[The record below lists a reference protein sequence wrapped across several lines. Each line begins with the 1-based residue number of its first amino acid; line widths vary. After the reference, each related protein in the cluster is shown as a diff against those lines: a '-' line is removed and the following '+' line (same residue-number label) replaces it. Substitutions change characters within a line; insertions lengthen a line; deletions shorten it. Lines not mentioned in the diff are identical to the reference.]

1 MRSTIGLGAKF
12 FAIALATAKQPT
24 EYTKSCTILNCSDR
38 PGETMADPFILNDG
52 HGEIWSRPPTVPDSW
67 VDRPDQFAALKA
79 SLLRDSKS
87 SQLARLAVWGWTGTG
102 KRALVARVCDDPD
115 IVAAYPGGILW
126 LNADPR
132 WNDEAVRK
140 GLRTALGV
148 SGQGGEHGPQQAP
161 LDRRY
166 LLVVDNVW
174 SLNDLAGLFEF
185 GAQSTQVVITT
196 DAEVGGQCDGNVHL
210 GLLTP
215 AQLQHLLGPEPA
227 PAEPAN
233 PRFAIAQRLVMLPL
247 GATLVRLA
255 LDRRIAQGAT
265 PSQAWEQTRAAFGR
279 QDILAFDQLDSSDRG
294 SSIARSLDATLARL
308 TLDERSL
315 LIAIAKGDGAPGT
328 AADPANPQRAA
339 QARRLANLGLIDLQ
353 SGQPTVNPLVE
364 AYLLVEGWLD
374 KNLGSDLHR
383 PGNISSS
390 ADKRNAGNP
399 DVERAKLIV
408 RGATAPL
415 GEITRLA
422 KSLTGER
429 YFTYARQL
437 YALALK
443 HPGAGS
449 LPEEERLDLVQ
460 KQALCTYRDPDLPAD
475 SRFTTALELLAS
487 KDLNAENSSSE
498 TLGLAGA
505 IHKYRWKL
513 GGLRRHLE
521 KSVSYY
527 GKGAA
532 RDVTEDQGYTGI
544 NAAFM
549 LDVLAQ
555 QERADVPAEAHRHSA
570 EARAIRERIASE
582 LPPFTERADKA
593 EFRKQWWFLATVA
606 EACFG
611 LGRFREARYWLREG
625 LALNPPKWELES
637 TTRQLVGLAVAQQ
650 LELTEGSEAQR
661 TLRVILSEATY
672 AVRGAT
678 IGKVG
683 LALSGGG
690 FRASL
695 FHIGVLARLAELD
708 MLRYV
713 EVLSCVSGGSI
724 VGAHYYLEVRRLL
737 QEKPDAEI
745 TRADYIEIVR
755 RLERD
760 FLAATQKNLR
770 LRLFASPWANLWSL
784 LKPGY
789 TRTTHLGWL
798 YEKHIYSRVRDGY
811 SSGRRWLNELQIRP
825 RDDSPDFNP
834 KLDNWARSA
843 KAPILLLNAT
853 TLNTG
858 HNWQFTVSWMGEPP
872 LGASSSV
879 DCNDILRRMYYWE
892 APLKH
897 QRVELGQ
904 AVAASACVPSLF
916 DPVEFR
922 GLYPDRSVRLVDG
935 GTHDN
940 QGVVGLLEQECTV
953 MLVSDASGQSSSEN
967 YPSEEILSVGLRSS
981 NILMARV
988 REAEYRRLDVLNRAS
1003 ALGGLVFLH
1012 LKKDL
1017 DAANIDWLD
1026 CQDPNQD
1033 KPTGAVLTSYGM
1045 PRSVQSRLASIRTD
1059 LDAFSDNEGYA
1070 LMLSGYRMMAAE
1082 FEKNLPH
1089 LQPTDPAQV
1098 PWNFLTIDDVVMRTQ
1113 GMESEHADL
1122 LHQLSTGS
1130 KLMFK
1135 AWQINPV
1142 LKGLAWVAKLLAK
1155 IAAFVFA
1162 LLVLGD
1168 VVRLILRMTGPY
1180 SNTSAWGVVLSL
1192 LGDTS
1197 WLGSVLATLRWPS
1210 YVILGFGVVSF
1221 VIWLVHLFCG
1231 TRKSMTVI
1239 ATGLLVGTVGW
1250 FFALINLGP
1259 LNWIYL
1265 QSGKVS
1271 RRPERLQL
1279 AAPRS
1284 GLSGPGDS

>member
-1 MRSTIGLGAKF
+1 
-12 FAIALATAKQPT
+12 
-24 EYTKSCTILNCSDR
+24 
-38 PGETMADPFILNDG
+38 MADPLISNDG
-52 HGEIWSRPPTVPDSW
+52 HDDIWTRTPTVPDSW
-67 VDRPDQFAALKA
+67 VDRPDQFGALKA
-79 SLLRDSKS
+79 ELLRDSKS
-87 SQLARLAVWGWTGTG
+87 SQLARLAVCGWTGTG
-102 KRALVARVCDDPD
+102 KTALVARVCSDPD

-126 LNADPR
+126 LNAGRP
-132 WNDEAVRK
+132 WNTDAVRD

-148 SGQGGEHGPQQAP
+148 SGQGGEHEPQQAP
-161 LDRRY
+161 SDRRY
-166 LLVVDNVW
+166 LLIVDNVW

-196 DAEVGGQCDGNVHL
+196 DAGIAGQFGGNVTV
-210 GLLTP
+210 GLLTSAQ
-215 AQLQHLLGPEPA
+215 AQLLLGPEPA
-227 PAEPAN
+227 PAERAN
-233 PRFAIAQRLVMLPL
+233 PRFEFAQQLTMLPL
-247 GATLVRLA
+247 GATLVRSA
-255 LDRRIAQGAT
+255 LDRRTSQGAT
-265 PSQAWEQTRAAFGR
+265 PLQAWEQVRAAFGR
-279 QDILAFDQLDSSDRG
+279 QDILAFDQLDSADRG

-308 TLDERSL
+308 TPDERSL
-315 LIAIAKGDGAPGT
+315 LIAMAKGDGAPGT

-339 QARRLANLGLIDLQ
+339 QTQRLANLGLIDLQ
-353 SGQPTVNPLVE
+353 SGRPQVNPLVQ

-374 KNLGSDLHR
+374 KNLESNLR
-383 PGNISSS
+383 QTRISSS
-390 ADKRNAGNP
+390 ADKQNAANP

-408 RGATAPL
+408 RGTRAPL
-415 GEITRLA
+415 GELRTLA
-422 KSLTGER
+422 ESLKNER

-437 YALALK
+437 FELARK
-443 HPGAGS
+443 HDDVGS
-449 LPEEERLDLVQ
+449 LTEAERLKLVQ
-460 KQALCTYRDPDLPAD
+460 RQALCTYRDPDLPAD
-475 SRFTTALELLAS
+475 SRFTDALELLKS
-487 KDLNAENSSSE
+487 KDLNAENPSSE

-513 GGLRRHLE
+513 TGLRRDLE
-521 KSVSYY
+521 KSVAYY

-532 RDVTEDQGYTGI
+532 RDVTGDQGYTGI

-549 LDVLAQ
+549 LDLLAR
-555 QERADVPAEAHRHSA
+555 QEREDVPTEALHHSA
-570 EARAIRERIASE
+570 EAGAIRQRIASQ
-582 LPPFTERADKA
+582 LPLFA
-593 EFRKQWWFLATVA
+593 EAPGNAWAMTQWWFLATLA

-637 TTRQLVGLAVAQQ
+637 TTRQLVALAVAQQ
-650 LELTEGSEAQR
+650 LDLAEGSEAQR
-661 TLRVILSEATY
+661 TLRVILSDASY

-695 FHIGVLARLAELD
+695 FHIGVLARMAELD

-755 RLERD
+755 RLEQD

-770 LRLFASPWANLWSL
+770 LRLFACAWANLRSL
-784 LKPGY
+784 FQPGY

-798 YEKHIYSRVRDGY
+798 YEKYIYSRVRDGY
-811 SSGRRWLNELQIRP
+811 ASGRRWLNELQIRP
-825 RDDSPDFNP
+825 RDDNPDFNP

-892 APLKH
+892 APLKN
-897 QRVELGQ
+897 RCVALGE

-940 QGVVGLLEQECTV
+940 QGIVGLLEQECTV

-988 REAEYRRLDVLNRAS
+988 REAEYRRLDVLNRSS

-1017 DAANIDWLD
+1017 DAANIDWVD

-1033 KPTGAVLTSYGM
+1033 KPTRTVLTSYGM

-1070 LMLSGYRMMAAE
+1070 LMLSGYRMMTAE
-1082 FEKNLPH
+1082 FRKNLSH
-1089 LQPTDPAQV
+1089 LPTTDPVEV
-1098 PWNFLTIDDVVMRTQ
+1098 PWNFLTINDVVMRTQ
-1113 GMESEHADL
+1113 GMESQHADL

-1135 AWQINPV
+1135 AWQIDPV
-1142 LKGLAWVAKLLAK
+1142 LKGLAWAAKLLVK
-1155 IAAFVFA
+1155 IAALFFA

-1168 VVRLILRMTGPY
+1168 VVRLILHMLCPY
-1180 SNTSAWGVVLSL
+1180 SNSNACGVVLSL

-1197 WLGSVLATLRWPS
+1197 WLGLVLATLRWPGE
-1210 YVILGFGVVSF
+1210 VILGFGIISL
-1221 VIWLVHLFCG
+1221 VIWLVHFFCG
-1231 TRKSMTVI
+1231 SRKSMTVI

-1250 FFALINLGP
+1250 FFALINLWP
-1259 LNWIYL
+1259 LNPIYL
-1265 QSGKVS
+1265 RSGKVK
-1271 RRPERLQL
+1271 
-1279 AAPRS
+1279 AP
-1284 GLSGPGDS
+1284 PQA